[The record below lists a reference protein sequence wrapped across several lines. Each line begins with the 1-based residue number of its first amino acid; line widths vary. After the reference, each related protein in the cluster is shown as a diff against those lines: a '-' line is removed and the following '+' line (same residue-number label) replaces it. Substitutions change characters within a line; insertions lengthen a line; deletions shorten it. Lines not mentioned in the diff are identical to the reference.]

1 MNQNT
6 YVEII
11 DELTRRALWE
21 VKNVIDCVPDELW
34 NKEYC
39 QMPCYKHIYHM
50 LHSLDVWYINPR
62 DKNFKEPPIHVKDL
76 NNLDAVSHK
85 ILTREEI
92 NSYYFSVEK
101 KIQNYV
107 LQLTDEQL
115 LQYPSDCEYTRFT
128 LILAQFRHL
137 HCHMGMLMGFIINDT
152 GLWPNVLGLEKPFPE
167 GEYPKYL

>member
-50 LHSLDVWYINPR
+50 LHSLDLWYINPR
-62 DKNFKEPPIHVKDL
+62 DQKIHF
-76 NNLDAVSHK
+76 NSGSIQA
-85 ILTREEI
+85 LTQPYGNAHGI
-92 NSYYFSVEK
+92 Y
-101 KIQNYV
+101 
-107 LQLTDEQL
+107 
-115 LQYPSDCEYTRFT
+115 
-128 LILAQFRHL
+128 H
-137 HCHMGMLMGFIINDT
+137 
-152 GLWPNVLGLEKPFPE
+152 
-167 GEYPKYL
+167 